1 MIYDTLELKLT
12 KVLRED
18 DFEEDLEIFD
28 VECDIVLNS
37 KAIEQ
42 HSKDLFELLFKTEH
56 KPSWATQKET
66 NVESNFYPFTCSCG
80 NAGCAGI
87 WNGIF
92 LKQRKN
98 TISWKI
104 PKPLEKFGY
113 EFLDKSFYL
122 FNKKDYEETLKTAW
136 SEFKVLVTPKE
147 NEDLQKYTV
156 LANNLEY
163 YRKKN
168 RDRVSYLEKCK

>member
-1 MIYDTLELKLT
+1 MIYDKLELKLT
-12 KVLRED
+12 KVLHED
-18 DFEEDLEIFD
+18 DFEEDVEVFD
-28 VECDIVLNS
+28 VKCDIILNG
-37 KAIEQ
+37 KLIEQ
-42 HSKDLFELLFKTEH
+42 HSKDLFELLFTTEH

-80 NAGCAGI
+80 SAGCAGI

-122 FNKKDYEETLKTAW
+122 FNKKEYEETLKTAW
-136 SEFKVLVTPKE
+136 REFKVLETPKQ
-147 NEDLQKYTV
+147 NEDLQKYSV

-163 YRKKN
+163 YKDKYKYRIIW
-168 RDRVSYLEKCK
+168 LEKK